1 MRKSIL
7 ATAAVL
13 AVTMT
18 AGAHT
23 PLLDQN
29 FDGEWRVDFPIVL
42 ELDNQAPAAN
52 VSPMFQDSDGVSQPW
67 WPVKDS
73 NSSTDRFL
81 ASHSNYWNIVGTSN
95 DWVGSRGITIPSE
108 GFTLTFGAQSYVMRS
123 GDRLS
128 DLWLFITEE
137 QLSKD
142 NLPTVPTEVFREIPW
157 GKANDIIE
165 GDFIPYEISLDPWIG
180 KTIYINFANLNTDKD
195 LLLIDNVLVQRLD
208 KAELSL
214 QTPPQYILNGDF
226 EVTATITGTIEPGIG
241 AWTMTFDDGSGTP
254 QTFSG
259 ASVGVGESVSHVFK
273 SKVEADKSTEFTVT
287 VNGEGIESLSDSG
300 AVTGLAFEP
309 EHRVLFEET
318 TGTWCGN
325 CPLGAYTIQSLMLD
339 EETMDKVIP
348 VSIHI
353 EGGSPEDYMV
363 NLNYAALF
371 GVTAAP
377 MYRIERDMKVNG
389 FTNYDATFD
398 LSNPMTVGYAVLQ
411 RAKQSTLASIDLDAQ
426 YIIQGEDTTAVRCT
440 ARVTP
445 AVTLPAGY
453 AIGFVMTEN
462 NVCNYGTPYSRQSNY
477 YSGAEFASQLGG
489 WTLLPR
495 TVANMR
501 FQDVARG
508 VWGYR
513 GLAGSLGDGPLPVNE
528 TVEVTTEI
536 EIPNTFSQLVPGD
549 PSTVTSLPIARQNV
563 VMVAYIINTETGL
576 VLNAASCP
584 MSDVA
589 EDRFTIMDLV
599 EETLG
604 AVEGIEADDPDAPT
618 CYYNLQGIRINAPVA
633 GEPCIIRK
641 GASVKKVI
649 L

>member
-1 MRKSIL
+1 MQKSYL
-7 ATAAVL
+7 ATVAMLAA
-13 AVTMT
+13 AMT

-23 PLLDQN
+23 TLLDQN
-29 FDGEWRVDFPIVL
+29 FDQEWRVDFPIVL
-42 ELDNQAPAAN
+42 ELDHKAPAPSIN
-52 VSPMFQDSDGVSQPW
+52 PLFQNSDGVSEPW
-67 WPVKDS
+67 WPLRDS

-81 ASHSNYWNIVGTSN
+81 GSHSYYQGLGTSN
-95 DWVGSRGITIPSE
+95 DWIGSRAIYIPSE
-108 GFTLTFGAQSYVMRS
+108 GFTLSFGAQSYVVRKD

-137 QLSKD
+137 QLSAD
-142 NLPTVPTEVFREIPW
+142 NLPTDPTMVYSEIPW
-157 GKANDIIE
+157 GTDNGTIE
-165 GDFIPYEISLDPWIG
+165 KDFIPYELSLDPWIG

-195 LLLIDNVLVQRLD
+195 LLLLDNVLVQRLD
-208 KAELSL
+208 RAELSL
-214 QTPPQYILNGDF
+214 ETPAQYILNGDF
-226 EVTATITGTIEPGIG
+226 EVTATVTGTVAPGIG
-241 AWTMTFDDGSGTP
+241 AWTMTFDDGKGEK

-259 ASVGVGESVSHVFK
+259 SSVALGESVSHKFT
-273 SKVEADKSTEFTVT
+273 SKVEADSSTEFTVT
-287 VNGEGIESLSDSG
+287 LSGEGFEPISTSG

-339 EETMDKVIP
+339 EETKDKVVPI
-348 VSIHI
+348 SIHI
-353 EGGSPEDYMV
+353 EGGAPEDYMV
-363 NLNYAALF
+363 NVQYAGLF
-371 GVTAAP
+371 GVTSAP
-377 MYRIERDMKVNG
+377 MYRIERDMRVNG
-389 FTNYDATFD
+389 FTNYDANFD

-411 RAKQSTLASIDLDAQ
+411 RAKQSTLAAIDLDAR
-426 YIIQGEDTTAVRCT
+426 YIIQGEDTTSVRCT

-453 AIGFVMTEN
+453 AVGFVMTEN
-462 NVCNYGTPYSRQSNY
+462 NVCNYGTPYSRQANY
-477 YSGAEFASQLGG
+477 FSGADFASKLGG

-513 GLAGSLGDGPLPVNE
+513 GLAGSLGDGPLAVNE

-536 EIPNTFSQLVPGD
+536 EIPNTFQQLVPGD

-576 VLNAASCP
+576 VLNAAACP

-599 EETLG
+599 N
-604 AVEGIEADDPDAPT
+604 EASVDSIISDDPDAPT
-618 CYYNLQGIRINAPVA
+618 FYYNLQGIRIDAPVE
-633 GEPCIIRK
+633 GEPCIVRK
-641 GASVKKVI
+641 GASAKKVI
-649 L
+649 F